1 MLIQGNALHVPLAD
15 RTVHCAVESPPYW
28 GLREYNLSPT
38 FWPAVDYAPLPGLP
52 PIHVPAMVCCLGNEE
67 TVEAY
72 VGHMVLVGR
81 EHRRVLRSDGTWWLN
96 LGDSYAQD
104 SKWGGQSGQKSR
116 GQLALGLAPSGFTL
130 AEAGR
135 SVCAT
140 FSEAEAAEAVV
151 DLDRTQE
158 VVAVAV
164 K

>member
-1 MLIQGNALHVPLAD
+1 MSSNHLSASAVKYLCLARGRIAQAMGPL
-15 RTVHCAVESPPYW
+15 
-28 GLREYNLSPT
+28 
-38 FWPAVDYAPLPGLP
+38 FAP
-52 PIHVPAMVCCLGNEE
+52 
-67 TVEAY
+67 
-72 VGHMVLVGR
+72 
-81 EHRRVLRSDGTWWLN
+81 
-96 LGDSYAQD
+96 
-104 SKWGGQSGQKSR
+104 
-116 GQLALGLAPSGFTL
+116 LALGLAPSGFTL